1 MMPHCFDMPDD
12 SRELAAWLES
22 HLVGDTLGE
31 LIAELSAAHPADED
45 RSQMLADVL
54 GNEMAVVP
62 ERGLV
67 PLTEQ
72 RLRSLIR
79 WPWLLRELQQR
90 VLTDGGPYWQTLAA
104 SRSFDAERDRVWR
117 RMEIEIKNEAPAS
130 GRPSGPRLPSE
141 EMRLSSAELSG
152 ALRHPARHTQIGH
165 HTRML
170 IAVAALILLGVGL
183 WRAMPRSEPWGWYR
197 PGVFAQ
203 DVPAAAYLRRL
214 ADSAEEYFARPRD
227 TTKQLEQTITDF
239 RRSCDV
245 LLAAQHETLN
255 DTDRAWL
262 RERCQAWSKKFD
274 DQLAEL
280 RRTGDTATVRVAADE
295 TIRKLI
301 TALRSRHGEPRGVSP
316 RTTRNNN
323 RRHRDQSTSSGA

>member
-12 SRELAAWLES
+12 SHELTAWLDR

-31 LIAELSAAHPADED
+31 LIAELSAAHPAEQD
-45 RSQMLADVL
+45 RSQMLADALGSEMSVVL
-54 GNEMAVVP
+54 
-62 ERGLV
+62 ERGLAS
-67 PLTEQ
+67 LTVQ
-72 RLRSLIR
+72 QLRSLIR

-90 VLTDGGPYWQTLAA
+90 VLTDGGSHWQMLAA
-104 SRSFDAERDRVWR
+104 SRSFDTERENVWQR
-117 RMEIEIKNEAPAS
+117 IETEITNETQAS

-141 EMRLSSAELSG
+141 EMRPSSAELSG
-152 ALRHPARHTQIGH
+152 ALRHPVRRTQA
-165 HTRML
+165 L
-170 IAVAALILLGVGL
+170 VAVAALILLGLGL
-183 WRAMPRSEPWGWYR
+183 WRAMPRSEPWGWNR

-203 DVPAAAYLRRL
+203 DVPADAYLRRL

-227 TTKQLEQTITDF
+227 TTKQLEQTLADF

-255 DTDRAWL
+255 DADRPWL

-280 RRTGDTATVRVAADE
+280 RRTGDAATVRATADE
-295 TIRKLI
+295 TVRKLV
-301 TALRSRHGEPRGVSP
+301 TALRSRH
-316 RTTRNNN
+316 
-323 RRHRDQSTSSGA
+323 A